1 MNKTNIEKLINDINE
16 KERQRREEEKM
27 RENDKIA
34 VSMRLKKSIIE
45 KVDGVADEMGL
56 TRTAAISCILSM
68 YFNSQESIKVL
79 DNISNLIR
87 KEENIENV

>member
-1 MNKTNIEKLINDINE
+1 MNKTNLEKLINDINE

-56 TRTAAISCILSM
+56 TRTGAISCILSM

-87 KEENIENV
+87 KEENVENV